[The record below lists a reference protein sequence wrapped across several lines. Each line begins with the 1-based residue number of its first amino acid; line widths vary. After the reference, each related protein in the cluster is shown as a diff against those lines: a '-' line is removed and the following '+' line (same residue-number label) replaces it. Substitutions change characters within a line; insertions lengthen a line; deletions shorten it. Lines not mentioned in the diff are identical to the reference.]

1 MLYVCTVRRENI
13 HSIEWCQ
20 FLPGPGRH
28 YNFSLQEPGCGL
40 SVTFEPLEVIN
51 FNPVVLSCP
60 KQSQTILSI
69 SATSSTTNRVIS
81 NSLSWRNWSINCFKH
96 RKVTEKRMFL
106 FVNWWKY
113 CYLSSFVFVSA
124 IIFRAKALMW
134 IILNNFAYIVQQK
147 VCWEGGG
154 GGVFLVVENRG
165 ATDMDKQ

>member
-1 MLYVCTVRRENI
+1 MKIKSEILYFLKAKQTVSLLSRGNINEVSAGFVLYVCTVRRENI

-20 FLPGPGRH
+20 FLPGPESGRH

-81 NSLSWRNWSINCFKH
+81 NSSSWRNWCINCFKH
-96 RKVTEKRMFL
+96 RKVISRGCFSLWTDENIVIFQVLFL
-106 FVNWWKY
+106 WVQLF
-113 CYLSSFVFVSA
+113 SA
-124 IIFRAKALMW
+124 PKL
-134 IILNNFAYIVQQK
+134 
-147 VCWEGGG
+147 
-154 GGVFLVVENRG
+154 
-165 ATDMDKQ
+165 